1 MTKISII
8 ERGWGLNVKHD
19 NQCYAVLI
27 TYHYA
32 DKTFSTMV
40 LDDKGDDVS
49 LSSELQRIIDDYKKH
64 TILKEI

>member
-1 MTKISII
+1 MTEITII
-8 ERGWGLNVKHD
+8 EKGWGLNVKHD
-19 NQCYAVLI
+19 NQFYAILI

>member
-1 MTKISII
+1 MTTITII
-8 ERGWGLNVKHD
+8 ERGWGLNVTHQGKM
-19 NQCYAVLI
+19 YAMLI

-40 LDDKGDDVS
+40 LDDNGDDVS
-49 LSSELQRIIDDYKKH
+49 LNAELQRIIDDYKKH